1 MPRAHR
7 PELALALA
15 SILSVVAVLEGAF
28 RLWAWREN
36 RHGFERAMALAR
48 PPAPGATVTLGG
60 LIRPSP
66 NPRIVYELWPG
77 VDVVFDD
84 SHRGQGK
91 RVLTS
96 RAGFR
101 DRDYA
106 ADKRR
111 GVRRIVGIGDS
122 LMFGWGVEQGQDYLS
137 LLEERLNAGAGAGAW
152 EVLNTAVPGYNT
164 AMEVETLEA
173 KGLAYRPDLVVL
185 GFCANDASL
194 PNFILAQRDVLSL
207 RESFL
212 AGFVRSRFEP
222 PPGGDALVRAP
233 RRGDDRAFEDDPS
246 RVPSA
251 YRPIA
256 GWEAF
261 ERALRRLRDLAQI
274 HGFRIARRGL
284 LAGRHG
290 RAEGPR
296 AARRGGAGAADPR
309 LREGRGGLH
318 ARARDRRLRRVRAD
332 RERAGRTPLAAV
344 ARDRRRRVA
353 RLDGPRRARPA
364 PGRNPGAVA
373 AMGSCSS
380 DEAPVTGCEYSVS
393 RRLFASTRRYNP
405 A

>member
-1 MPRAHR
+1 MLRAHRRR
-7 PELALALA
+7 PELALALG

-36 RHGFERAMALAR
+36 RRGFERAMGLSR

-77 VDVVFDD
+77 MDVFFDD
-84 SHRGQGK
+84 SHSGQRT
-91 RVLTS
+91 RVLTG
-96 RAGFR
+96 RAGFH

-137 LLEERLNAGAGAGAW
+137 QIEERLNAGGGAGAW
-152 EVLNTAVPGYNT
+152 EVINTAVPGYNT

-212 AGFVRSRFEP
+212 VGFVRSRFEP
-222 PPGGDALVRAP
+222 PPGGDALVHAP

-261 ERALRRLRDLAQI
+261 ERSLRRLRDLAPI
-274 HGFRIARRGL
+274 HGFRILVVAFSQDGTDERKDRGL
-284 LAGRHG
+284 
-290 RAEGPR
+290 R
-296 AARRGGAGAADPR
+296 AAAELGLPVLDFGKAEAAYMRAHGIDAYAGSVLTVSAQDRHPSPLSHGIAATE
-309 LREGRGGLH
+309 LLGWMAREGLVS
-318 ARARDRRLRRVRAD
+318 ARACGTPR
-332 RERAGRTPLAAV
+332 PLAAI
-344 ARDRRRRVA
+344 RR
-353 RLDGPRRARPA
+353 
-364 PGRNPGAVA
+364 
-373 AMGSCSS
+373 
-380 DEAPVTGCEYSVS
+380 
-393 RRLFASTRRYNP
+393 
-405 A
+405 